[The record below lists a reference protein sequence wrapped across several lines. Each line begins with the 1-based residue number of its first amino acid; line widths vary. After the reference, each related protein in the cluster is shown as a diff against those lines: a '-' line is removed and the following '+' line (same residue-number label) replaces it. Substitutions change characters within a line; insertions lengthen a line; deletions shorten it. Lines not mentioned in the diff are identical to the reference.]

1 MKMTAEEKNIMVEK
15 RGIVVYDRI
24 IPDEKKYKT
33 VSLFSGIG
41 GFDLGFMYAG
51 FDVIWANDFEKYACE
66 TYKANVGNHIHCGD
80 IRIEKANIPEHDVL
94 IGGFPC
100 QPFSTLG
107 KLQGF
112 EDEAGRGT
120 LFFEIK
126 EIIQKHH
133 TKVVVLENVKNIMN
147 HNNGETFKRIIR
159 ELEEVGYKCYYHVFN
174 SQNYGVPQRRNR
186 CYIVALNKEY
196 FNNLPENNDA
206 FPFPEKE
213 FEDKTDKLNTLKM
226 LDETVTAGYFL
237 TKRIEKTIMGKGTK
251 NYIVNPTIDLP
262 ISKTLTA
269 TMHKMHRASQDNYV
283 TDDKN
288 FSNCSQEEKDK
299 RVHIRKLTPNECRQ
313 LQGFPSDWKQ
323 VVSDCQAYKQFGNA
337 VTVNV
342 SYAIADKLFEFIN
355 VNKSQTW

>member
-1 MKMTAEEKNIMVEK
+1 MQMTKEQKEKMVKN

-24 IPDEKKYKT
+24 NPSVKKYDT

-51 FDVIWANDFEKYACE
+51 FNVVWANDFEKFACE
-66 TYKANVGNHIHCGD
+66 TYKANVGDHVHCGD
-80 IRIEKANIPEHDVL
+80 IRVEKENIPSHDVL

-112 EDEAGRGT
+112 EDQAGRGT
-120 LFFEIK
+120 LFFQITDIIK
-126 EIIQKHH
+126 KHN
-133 TKVVVLENVKNIMN
+133 TKLVVLENVKNIMN
-147 HNNGETFKRIIR
+147 HNNGETFQRILS
-159 ELEEVGYKCYYHVFN
+159 ELRDLGYKPYYHIFN

-186 CYIVALNKEY
+186 CYIVAFNEKY
-196 FNNLPENNDA
+196 FDNLPKTNEE
-206 FPFPEKE
+206 FPFPPKE
-213 FEDKTDKLNTLKM
+213 FEDKDERLNTLRM
-226 LDETVTAGYFL
+226 LDKEVPASYFL

-283 TDDKN
+283 TDETNYSRCND
-288 FSNCSQEEKDK
+288 FEKDK
-299 RVHIRKLTPNECRQ
+299 RVSIRKLTPNECRQ
-313 LQGFPSDWKQ
+313 LQGFPPDWKQ

-342 SYAIADKLFEFIN
+342 SYALADVLFNFIEEH
-355 VNKSQTW
+355 KKGDW

>member
-1 MKMTAEEKNIMVEK
+1 MQMTKEQKEKMVKS

-24 IPDEKKYKT
+24 NPSVKKYDT

-51 FDVIWANDFEKYACE
+51 FNVVWANDFEKFACE
-66 TYKANVGNHIHCGD
+66 TYKANVGDHVHCGD
-80 IRIEKANIPEHDVL
+80 IRVEKDNIPTHDVL

-112 EDEAGRGT
+112 DDQAGRGT
-120 LFFEIK
+120 LFFQITD
-126 EIIQKHH
+126 IIQKHN
-133 TKVVVLENVKNIMN
+133 TKLVVLENVKNIMN
-147 HNNGETFKRIIR
+147 HNKGETFKRILS
-159 ELEEVGYKCYYHVFN
+159 ELEAIGYKPYYHIFN

-186 CYIVALNKEY
+186 CYIVAFNKKY
-196 FNNLPENNDA
+196 FNNLPENNED

-213 FEDKTDKLNTLKM
+213 FDDKDDRLNTLKM
-226 LDETVTAGYFL
+226 LDKEVPAPYFL
-237 TKRIEKTIMGKGTK
+237 TKRIVKTILGKGTK

-283 TDDKN
+283 TDEKN
-288 FSNCSQEEKDK
+288 YAKCSSEEQEK
-299 RVHIRKLTPNECRQ
+299 RVSLRKLTPNECRQ
-313 LQGFPSDWKQ
+313 LQGFPPDWKQ

-342 SYAIADKLFEFIN
+342 SYALADVLFDFVEK
-355 VNKSQTW
+355 NKKDNW

>member
-1 MKMTAEEKNIMVEK
+1 ME
-15 RGIVVYDRI
+15 RI
-24 IPDEKKYKT
+24 KPKKIKYRT

-41 GFDLGFMYAG
+41 GFDLGFEYAG
-51 FDVIWANDFEKYACE
+51 FNLIWANDFDKYACQS
-66 TYKANVGNHIHCGD
+66 YRANVNKNIVCGD
-80 IRIEKANIPEHDVL
+80 IRIEKENIPEHDVL

-126 EIIQKHH
+126 DIITKHK

-147 HNNGETFKRIIR
+147 HDSGKTFKRIIH
-159 ELEEVGYKCYYHVFN
+159 ELESLGYVCFYHIFN
-174 SQNYGVPQRRNR
+174 SADYGVPQRRNR
-186 CYIVALNKEY
+186 CYIVALLGEFFYTPDFIFPDKQ
-196 FNNLPENNDA
+196 NLKITTQD
-206 FPFPEKE
+206 
-213 FEDKTDKLNTLKM
+213 L
-226 LDETVTAGYFL
+226 LDEDVEEKYFL
-237 TKRIEKTIMGKGTK
+237 TKKIYPTIMGHGTK
-251 NYIVNPTIDLP
+251 NYIVNPTYDLP

-269 TMHKMHRASQDNYV
+269 TMAKMHRASQDNYV
-283 TDDKN
+283 TDQKNYDKYCGDDRTN
-288 FSNCSQEEKDK
+288 
-299 RVHIRKLTPNECRQ
+299 IRKLTPNECRK

-342 SYAIADKLFEFIN
+342 SYNLAKVLFEYIEK
-355 VNKSQTW
+355 NKKENW

>member
-1 MKMTAEEKNIMVEK
+1 MFMTKEQKDEMLKT
-15 RGIVVYDRI
+15 RGIVVYDRVKPI
-24 IPDEKKYKT
+24 NTKYNT

-41 GFDLGFMYAG
+41 GFDLGFIYAG
-51 FDVIWANDFEKYACE
+51 FNVVWANDFDKYACE
-66 TYKANVGNHIHCGD
+66 TYKHNVGEHIHCGD
-80 IRIEKANIPEHDVL
+80 IRIEKENIEPHDIL

-112 EDEAGRGT
+112 DDEAGRGT
-120 LFFEIK
+120 LFFQITDIMK
-126 EIIQKHH
+126 KHN

-147 HNNGETFKRIIR
+147 HNNGETFKRILK
-159 ELEEVGYKCYYHVFN
+159 ELDDLGYKPYFHIFN

-186 CYIVALNKEY
+186 CYIVAFNKKY
-196 FNNLPENNDA
+196 FNNLPEKNED
-206 FPFPEKE
+206 FPFPPKE
-213 FEDKTDKLNTLKM
+213 FDDKDERLNTLKM
-226 LDETVTAGYFL
+226 LDKDVPASYFL
-237 TKRIEKTIMGKGTK
+237 TKTIEKTIMGKGTK

-283 TDDKN
+283 TDEKN
-288 FSNCSQEEKDK
+288 FSKCSDFEKAK
-299 RVHIRKLTPNECRQ
+299 RVSIRKLTPNECRQ
-313 LQGFPSDWKQ
+313 LQGFPPDWEQ

-342 SYAIADKLFEFIN
+342 SYALAEVLFDFIN
-355 VNKSQTW
+355 KNKKDNW